1 VSPYR
6 AWPFL
11 SDPAHPFLSAVW
23 AVLIHGVIALVV
35 VGPILWRTRRRR
47 LFWSAVAFVGGSL
60 LDIDHF
66 IAAGTFDLHRIETLG
81 GRPATHSF
89 VFVAALALAVIVVA
103 RRPLWGW
110 TVFAVNVAHL
120 LFDGA
125 GGNERIYYPL
135 SSPRSVPWLA
145 CPLGTLA
152 LSAVSFAIA
161 HRLPGRTSDP
171 LAGEAQRSADPA
183 GGRVVRR

>member
-1 VSPYR
+1 MAVSAYH

-23 AVLIHGVIALVV
+23 AVLIHGAIALVA
-35 VGPILWRTRRRR
+35 VGPVLWRSRYR
-47 LFWSAVAFVGGSL
+47 LGWSAVAFVGGSL
-60 LDIDHF
+60 LDLDHF
-66 IAAGTFDLHRIETLG
+66 IAAGTLSLYRIETLPG
-81 GRPATHSF
+81 GRPATHSLL
-89 VFVAALALAVIVVA
+89 FVAALALVVVLLT

-125 GGNERIYYPL
+125 GGSERIYYPL
-135 SSPRSVPWLA
+135 SQPDYVPWLA

-152 LSAVSFAIA
+152 LCAISWAIA
-161 HRLPGRTSDP
+161 RRMPD
-171 LAGEAQRSADPA
+171 RSAAAGAQPA
-183 GGRVVRR
+183 PGSTGVAAARP

>member
-1 VSPYR
+1 MSPYR

-11 SDPAHPFLSAVW
+11 SDPNHPFLSAVW

-35 VGPILWRTRRRR
+35 VGPILWRTRRR
-47 LFWSAVAFVGGSL
+47 LLWSAVAFVGGSL

-66 IAAGTFDLHRIETLG
+66 IALGTFNLHRIETFPG
-81 GRPATHSF
+81 GRPATHSLL
-89 VFVAALALAVIVVA
+89 FVAALALAVTIVT

-110 TVFAVNVAHL
+110 TVFAVNLAHL

-125 GGNERIYYPL
+125 GGSERIFYPL
-135 SSPRSVPWLA
+135 SSPDGVPWLA

-152 LSAVSFAIA
+152 LCAASWAIA
-161 HRLPGRTSDP
+161 QRLPGRTSDP
-171 LAGEAQRSADPA
+171 LGGGAQGSPDLAGAEP
-183 GGRVVRR
+183 